1 MLFAV
6 IPDVEKMTTPAFLS
20 PQGMVTIK
28 NKELSGADTS
38 GSNDPGIAQ
47 AAWIKL

>member
-6 IPDVEKMTTPAFLS
+6 IPDVEKMTAPAFLS
-20 PQGMVTIK
+20 PQRMVTIK

-38 GSNDPGIAQ
+38 GSDDPDITQ
-47 AAWIKL
+47 AARIKL